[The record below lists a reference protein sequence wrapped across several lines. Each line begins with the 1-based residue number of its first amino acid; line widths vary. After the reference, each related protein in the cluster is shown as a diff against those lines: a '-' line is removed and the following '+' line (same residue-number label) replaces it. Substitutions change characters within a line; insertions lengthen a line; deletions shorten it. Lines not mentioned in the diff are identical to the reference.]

1 MRRRAIIATLGT
13 CLVLGLVACPAPAAV
28 KLPAVFSDNMILQ
41 RDRPV
46 PVWGWA
52 APEEEVTVTIARQ
65 TVTSKAGKD
74 GRWQTTLAALET
86 GGPYELM
93 VASTAGKKTFKNV
106 LIGEVWL
113 CSGQSN
119 MEWPVAWSLDSQ
131 KEIAAATYPKV
142 RLFTV
147 PRKAS
152 RTPLDDCA
160 GRWVECSPQAVSGFS
175 AAGYFFIRM
184 LHKELGVPV
193 GVINASWGGTPAAA
207 WTGRKALE
215 SEPSLKPLLDNWDR
229 TPNDRRKDR
238 NRPAS
243 LYNGMIAPVVP
254 FAIRGVIWYQGE
266 ADIGRAY
273 QYRTLFPLMIRD
285 WRAAWGEGDFPFGF
299 VQLAP
304 FRYPGI
310 DEAACAELREA
321 QTMALASVAN
331 TGMAVTMDI
340 GNIKDTHP
348 KDKQAEERPFVLKA
362 LSMVYG
368 SIIEDIH
375 PKNKQDVGR
384 RLALWALA
392 RVYGKDL
399 VYSGPIYKSMSVQGD
414 KVRIRFD
421 HIGGG
426 LKTRDGKKPSDFAVA
441 GADQRFHPAEAT
453 IDNDS
458 VVVHSDAVRE
468 PVAVRYAWRDAAEPN
483 LANQE
488 GLPASPFRTD
498 PWRGVTED
506 GAK

>member
-1 MRRRAIIATLGT
+1 
-13 CLVLGLVACPAPAAV
+13 
-28 KLPAVFSDNMILQ
+28 
-41 RDRPV
+41 
-46 PVWGWA
+46 
-52 APEEEVTVTIARQ
+52 
-65 TVTSKAGKD
+65 
-74 GRWQTTLAALET
+74 
-86 GGPYELM
+86 M
-93 VASTAGKKTFKNV
+93 VASAAGKKTFKNV

-119 MEWPVAWSLDSQ
+119 MEWPVAWSLDSR
-131 KEIAAATYPKV
+131 KEIAAATYPKI

-147 PRKAS
+147 KRKAS

-160 GRWVECSPQAVSGFS
+160 GRWAECSPQTVSGFS

-193 GVINASWGGTPAAA
+193 GMINASWGGTPAEA
-207 WTGRKALE
+207 WTSRKALE
-215 SEPSLKPLLDNWDR
+215 SEPSLKPLLDNWDK
-229 TPNDRRKDR
+229 TPTDRRKER

-266 ADIGRAY
+266 ANIGRAY

-285 WRAAWGEGDFPFGF
+285 WRAAWSEGDFPFGF

-304 FRYPGI
+304 FRYAGI

-321 QTMALASVAN
+321 QAMALASVPN

-340 GNIKDTHP
+340 GNIKDIHP
-348 KDKQAEERPFVLKA
+348 KDKQDDGRPLALWA
-362 LSMVYG
+362 LSKVYG

-375 PKNKQDVGR
+375 PRNKQDVGR
-384 RLALWALA
+384 RLALWALS

-399 VYSGPIYKSMSVQGD
+399 VYSGPIYKSMSVEGD

-421 HIGGG
+421 HVGGG
-426 LKTRDGKKPSDFAVA
+426 LKTRDGKKPTDFAVA
-441 GADQRFHPAEAT
+441 GADQKFHPAEAT

-498 PWRGVTED
+498 QWRGVTEEA
-506 GAK
+506 AK